1 MLSFRPRSI
10 KQLTITGF
18 LAVAGVLVIAL
29 IISAR
34 QISGLSAQSQLTLNK
49 TAQAMDAVR
58 VVIEQASAMERNA
71 RQFQIVGDKEILNLY
86 LERRRILADSALQLQ
101 LLQLDTDMN
110 SLLEEL
116 LANEAFNYALL
127 TRADFRTSPLIEQ
140 PRPLLDIAYLLS
152 NQLGTWTSSR
162 LQDIQRETESGQNWL
177 MAQAVF
183 LTAAALLLA
192 GFFTARITRPL
203 LQIETAINQLG
214 SGSYDASI
222 AVSGPEDLIHLGS
235 SLDWLRSRLKS
246 LEQQRSSFLRHISH
260 ELKTPLAAIQE
271 SAALIHDGVAGEIND
286 EQRKLLTILANNS
299 QRLQA
304 LIDDLLR
311 YHVEILS
318 VLNTMPHP
326 VRLDKI
332 IETVLENHDFVLQTG
347 RLSVNAAL
355 EKIQVYGDP
364 EQMRVI
370 VDNLLTNAIKFS
382 PEGGAIQIR
391 LAEQNNAVVLDVIDN
406 GPGISAEEKSKIF
419 EAFYQGAASA
429 RNFFKGSGLG
439 LAIVKEYIN
448 ANRGSIDVIPC
459 NAGAHFQIIF
469 PRE

>member
-1 MLSFRPRSI
+1 MLPFRPRSI
-10 KQLTITGF
+10 KQLTVTGF

-34 QISGLSAQSQLTLNK
+34 QISGLSAQSQLTLSN
-49 TAQAMDAVR
+49 TAEAMDAVR
-58 VVIEQASAMERNA
+58 VIIEQSSAMERNA
-71 RQFQIVGDKEILNLY
+71 RQFQIVGDSEIFNLY
-86 LERRRILADSALQLQ
+86 LERRRILAEAAQQLR
-101 LLQLDTDMN
+101 LLELDAGMN
-110 SLLEEL
+110 SLLAEL
-116 LANEAFNYALL
+116 LDNEATNYTLL
-127 TRADFRTSPLIEQ
+127 TRADFRAATAINQ
-140 PRPLLDIAYLLS
+140 TRPLLDIAYLLS
-152 NQLGTWTSSR
+152 NQLGIWTSSR
-162 LQDIQRETESGQNWL
+162 LQDIQRETEGSQKWL
-177 MAQAVF
+177 IVQAVF
-183 LTAAALLLA
+183 LTFAALLLA

-214 SGSYDASI
+214 SGTYDASI
-222 AVSGPEDLIHLGS
+222 SVNGPEDLIHLGN

-246 LEQQRSSFLRHISH
+246 LEQQRSSFLRHVSH

-271 SAALIHDGVAGEIND
+271 SAALIQDGVAGEINE

-311 YHVEILS
+311 YHAEILS

-326 VRLDKI
+326 VRLDKV
-332 IETVLENHDFVLQTG
+332 IEGVLENHDFVLKTG
-347 RLSVNAAL
+347 KLSVEVAL

-382 PEGGAIQIR
+382 PDGGSILIHLSER
-391 LAEQNNAVVLDVIDN
+391 DNEVVLDVIDN